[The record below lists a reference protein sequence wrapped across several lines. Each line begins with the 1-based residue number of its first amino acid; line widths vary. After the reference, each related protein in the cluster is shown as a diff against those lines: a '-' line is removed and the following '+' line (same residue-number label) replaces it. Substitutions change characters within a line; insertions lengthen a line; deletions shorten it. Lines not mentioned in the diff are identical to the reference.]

1 MYVCTGCQLP
11 LLLCVVRKICRD
23 FITVIVDLR
32 WCCVALVFV
41 TADAASSWKAK
52 LATTR
57 IPEAVKQNILVRY
70 DEQDLLVT
78 CFRKESG
85 FDAWI
90 KSLLVTESHPIAT
103 EASWSVHPVA
113 GMIRCL
119 WLDACASSPGDAERG
134 TKQDR
139 APSSLSLL
147 PLSGS
152 GSRLDAGEREK
163 LKKKVRGKLSGNSPQ
178 RSNTSLSWISI
189 TCQNAVLGSRLGV
202 GSLEKLGFVERSTSR
217 DFDSHCACASVQ
229 YVWRWPP
236 VMLHAV
242 CAKIRVSLYE
252 TCS

>member
-1 MYVCTGCQLP
+1 M
-11 LLLCVVRKICRD
+11 
-23 FITVIVDLR
+23 IVDLR
-32 WCCVALVFV
+32 WRCVALVFV

-85 FDAWI
+85 LDAWI

-113 GMIRCL
+113 GMIRSL

-139 APSSLSLL
+139 APTSLSLL

-163 LKKKVRGKLSGNSPQ
+163 LKKKK
-178 RSNTSLSWISI
+178 
-189 TCQNAVLGSRLGV
+189 GSRRTIREQSSAEQHFLVLDFYHVSKRSARLAPGSGLLG
-202 GSLEKLGFVERSTSR
+202 KR
-217 DFDSHCACASVQ
+217 A
-229 YVWRWPP
+229 
-236 VMLHAV
+236 
-242 CAKIRVSLYE
+242 
-252 TCS
+252 